1 MDIEILQFKKT
12 IRKALHSIGLE
23 LHRLTPTSNPSVQL
37 LTCLNHVQADV
48 VFDVGANVGQFAQEL
63 RSLGFSGEIIS
74 FEPLSIAHAVLSKAA
89 QADAKWKIHPR
100 GAVGDQDGEIEI
112 NIASNSVS
120 SSVLPMLHAHSS
132 AAVGS
137 AYVAS
142 ECTPLTRLD
151 SVAHTY
157 LSANA
162 RPFIKIDTQ
171 GFESQVLDGAAET
184 LKRAHGVQL
193 ELSLV
198 PLYEGQ
204 TLWLEMIQR
213 MADQGFTL
221 WAIQNGFI
229 DPRTGRSLQVD
240 GIFLRQ

>member
-1 MDIEILQFKKT
+1 MKKL
-12 IRKALHSIGLE
+12 IKSLIHSLGWDLH
-23 LHRLTPTSNPSVQL
+23 HLTPASNPSAQL
-37 LTCLNHVQADV
+37 LAALNHLQVDV
-48 VFDVGANVGQFAQEL
+48 VFDVGANIGQFAQEL
-63 RSLGFSGEIIS
+63 RSVGFSGEIIS
-74 FEPLSIAHAVLSKAA
+74 FEPLSSAHAVLSKAA

-100 GAVGDQDGEIEI
+100 AAVGDQDGEIEI
-112 NIASNSVS
+112 NIAGNSVS
-120 SSVLPMLHAHSS
+120 SSVLRMLEAHSA

-137 AYVAS
+137 AHVAS
-142 ECTPLTRLD
+142 ERTPLTRLD
-151 SVAHTY
+151 TVAPTY
-157 LSANA
+157 LSAHA

-184 LKRAHGVQL
+184 LKRAHGVLL

-204 TLWLEMIQR
+204 TLWLEIIQR

-221 WAIQNGFI
+221 WAIQKGFT
-229 DPRTGRSLQVD
+229 DPRTGRSLQMD

>member
-1 MDIEILQFKKT
+1 MKT
-12 IRKALHSIGLE
+12 IVKKFIHSLGWD
-23 LHRLTPTSNPSVQL
+23 LHRLSPASNPSAQL
-37 LTCLNHVQADV
+37 LAALDHVRADV
-48 VFDVGANVGQFAQEL
+48 VFDVGANIGQFAQEL
-63 RSLGFSGEIIS
+63 RSVGFSGEIIS
-74 FEPLSIAHAVLSKAA
+74 FEPLSSAHAVLSKAA
-89 QADAKWKIHPR
+89 QTDSKWKIHPR
-100 GAVGDQDGEIEI
+100 AAVGDQDGEIEI
-112 NIASNSVS
+112 NIAGNSVS
-120 SSVLPMLHAHSS
+120 SSVLPMLKAHSA

-142 ECTPLTRLD
+142 ERTPLTRLD
-151 SVAHTY
+151 SVSPKY
-157 LSANA
+157 LSAHA

-184 LKRAHGVQL
+184 LKLAHGVLL

-221 WAIQNGFI
+221 WAIQKGFT